1 MSGRRSLAN
10 SSCFDKEAPP
20 FGRGASLILSKD
32 SVESDW
38 VEFEVRK
45 AIEKAKNEKRD
56 VLVPIALDDAW
67 KTCNWPERLMQQIKE
82 YYILDF
88 SSWTD
93 EKKFDE
99 QYAKLLQGIKL
110 YYANDKKIS
119 NLE

>member
-1 MSGRRSLAN
+1 
-10 SSCFDKEAPP
+10 
-20 FGRGASLILSKD
+20 
-32 SVESDW
+32 
-38 VEFEVRK
+38 
-45 AIEKAKNEKRD
+45 
-56 VLVPIALDDAW
+56 
-67 KTCNWPERLMQQIKE
+67 MQQIKE